1 MSGRVIPAKQD
12 TIITAG
18 AGGAATISSGS
29 IQSYFKKARVWLNN
43 IGQPSVEALIV
54 DIDVPTSTLYIRI
67 LTGNPNPEYGYS
79 NISAYAGG
87 LIFQNEQ
94 IWYDAPQ
101 LVTLTNGST
110 GGGGGDAS
118 EATLVQVRDSVKAQI
133 GIAATL
139 WTDDSGA
146 YYTRRELVNQGT
158 GAITIVW
165 VNAAGATVTPG
176 VGLRPATG
184 SGGSSGGL
192 TDAELRATP
201 VPVSVS
207 SLPLPASASTLAE
220 QQAQTTKLT
229 AIDNKIPVVG
239 QSNMAGSLPV
249 VIASNQS
256 VLSIQASSLPLPLG
270 AATEATL
277 ASILTNTAALD
288 APISGLA
295 TQATLANINSKITA
309 CNTGAVV
316 ITSSALPT
324 GAATSALQ
332 TTGNTTLSSIDTR
345 LSNPLTVTGPLT
357 DAQLRATAVP
367 VSAASLPLPTGAAT
381 ESTLATRL
389 SEAGFQARINTL
401 GQKTMANSTP
411 VVISSDQ
418 SSLPVTASSLPLP
431 SGAASAAN
439 QTTIG
444 AQTTKINDGTNTA
457 AVTAANALK
466 VDGSAVTQP
475 VSGTVAVSNLSTLS
489 TLAEQQT
496 QTTALS
502 TANASLASI
511 DTKTPSLGQ
520 AIANT
525 SVPVVLASDQSAV
538 PVSFSVASTLQT
550 SDESTP
556 WLRRIAKLSES
567 LSVVDS
573 AQRQRIS
580 LDSIAAGVTL
590 PTVTSVGT
598 VTTVT
603 GVTTVSSVTNV
614 AAQGSMA
621 GMDREMYINIAR
633 QTYAMCIRAKIT

>member
-12 TIITAG
+12 TILTAG
-18 AGGAATISSGS
+18 AGGAATISSAS
-29 IQSYFKKARVWLNN
+29 IQSYFKKAHVWLNN

-54 DIDVPTSTLYIRI
+54 EIDVPTSTLYIRI
-67 LTGNPNPEYGYS
+67 LTGNPNPEYGFS

-110 GGGGGDAS
+110 GGGGDAS
-118 EATLVQVRDSVKAQI
+118 EATLVQVRDSVKAQV

-184 SGGSSGGL
+184 SGGPSGGL
-192 TDAELRATP
+192 TDAELRASP
-201 VPVSVS
+201 VPVSVG
-207 SLPLPASASTLAE
+207 SLPLPSNASTITE
-220 QQAQTTKLT
+220 QTTQTTKLT
-229 AIDNKIPVVG
+229 SIDNKTPALG
-239 QSNMAGSLPV
+239 QTNMAGSTPV

-256 VLSIQASSLPLPLG
+256 ALSVQVSSLPLPLG

-277 ASILTNTAALD
+277 ASILANTANLN
-288 APISGLA
+288 APLAGLA
-295 TQATLANINSKITA
+295 TETTLANLNSKVVA

-316 ITSSALPT
+316 ISSSALPS
-324 GAATSALQ
+324 GAATEARQ
-332 TTGNTTLSSIDTR
+332 TTGNTTLASIDTR
-345 LSNPLTVTGPLT
+345 LSNPLAVTGPLT
-357 DAQLRATAVP
+357 DVQLRASAVP
-367 VSAASLPLPTGAAT
+367 VSAASLPLPLGAASET
-381 ESTLATRL
+381 TLASRL

-401 GQKTMANSTP
+401 GQKSMANSTP
-411 VVISSDQ
+411 VVLSSDQ
-418 SSLPVTASSLPLP
+418 SSIPVTASSLPLP
-431 SGAASAAN
+431 LGAASATN
-439 QTTIG
+439 QTTLG
-444 AQTTKINDGTNTA
+444 TQTTKINDGTNTA

-475 VSGTVAVSNLSTLS
+475 VSGTVAVSNISTLS

-496 QTTALS
+496 QTTAL
-502 TANASLASI
+502 TAGNASLASI

-525 SVPVVLASDQSAV
+525 SVPVVLASDQPAV
-538 PVSFSVASTLQT
+538 PVSFSVASTLPT
-550 SDESTP
+550 SDESSP

-567 LSVVDS
+567 SGVVDS
-573 AQRQRIS
+573 AQRQRIT
-580 LDSIAAGVTL
+580 LDAITAGVAL
-590 PTVTSVGT
+590 PTVTAVGT

-603 GVTTVSSVTNV
+603 TVASVTNV
-614 AAQGSMA
+614 AAQTSVA

>member
-54 DIDVPTSTLYIRI
+54 DIDVPASTLYIRI

-110 GGGGGDAS
+110 GGGGGGDAS

-489 TLAEQQT
+489 TLAEQRI

-590 PTVTSVGT
+590 PTVT
-598 VTTVT
+598 

>member
-110 GGGGGDAS
+110 GGGGDAS

-165 VNAAGATVTPG
+165 VNAAGAPVTPG

-603 GVTTVSSVTNV
+603 GVTT
-614 AAQGSMA
+614 MA